1 MTQCF
6 IFLLLLQ
13 QITTNLVALRIRI
26 YYLTILQIR
35 ILSGL
40 KSRFWQV
47 RISYRDSREES
58 ISLNFPVFKNRLHS
72 LAYA

>member
-40 KSRFWQV
+40 QSRFWQDRV
-47 RISYRDSREES
+47 TYRDSREES
-58 ISLNFPVFKNRLHS
+58 ISLNFPVSKNRLHS